1 MGESGKT
8 RLQRICSIAKYIV
21 LAGIVLC
28 LLILLGSVCLLVM
41 ASVDSAF
48 VTEGLSREEMYF
60 LLLISIINQIVSSI
74 LFYFLYQLSKS
85 IGDGNSPFVSANVWL
100 LKKMAILLLIGWIIG
115 TCAGFALSV
124 VWSLPLT
131 GINGDA
137 LLMAGIIYVISL
149 VFEYGVRLQEESDG
163 FV

>member
-1 MGESGKT
+1 MGQQSKT
-8 RLQRICSIAKYIV
+8 RLQRICNIAKYVV

-28 LLILLGSVCLLVM
+28 VLILAGIIGLLVLM
-41 ASVDSAF
+41 VLDPATNVANLGRNESFFLVF
-48 VTEGLSREEMYF
+48 VGF
-60 LLLISIINQIVSSI
+60 VNQVISII
-74 LFYFLYQLSKS
+74 LFYFLYQLTKS
-85 IGDGNSPFVSANVWL
+85 IGSENSPFISENVWL
-100 LKKMAILLLIGWIIG
+100 LKKMAVLLLVGWVLV
-115 TCAGFALSV
+115 TAAGIVLSLL
-124 VWSLPLT
+124 WSLPIS